1 MTAGRLT
8 TMQNKQARSPFDLT
22 GQVALVTGA
31 SRGIGL
37 AACRALAAA
46 GADIIGASRRMTE
59 SCGDLAAELGQLGR
73 EFEARNVDM
82 GDRASVAELA
92 DAMLGR
98 ERPVDVLVNNAGIIR
113 RGPAAAHSA
122 QDWDQV
128 VAADLSGPFFLAQSL
143 GRQMVQRRRGRIIF
157 TASLLSF
164 QGGINVIS
172 YAAAK
177 SGLLGMTR
185 AFANEWAPH
194 GVNVN
199 AVVPGYIATD
209 VTAVLRA
216 DPERN
221 RSITERIPAGH
232 WGAPEDVA
240 GTIVFLA
247 SPASAYVCGAA
258 IPVDGGWLSR

>member
-1 MTAGRLT
+1 
-8 TMQNKQARSPFDLT
+8 
-22 GQVALVTGA
+22 
-31 SRGIGL
+31 
-37 AACRALAAA
+37 
-46 GADIIGASRRMTE
+46 
-59 SCGDLAAELGQLGR
+59 
-73 EFEARNVDM
+73 M
-82 GDRASVAELA
+82 GDRVSVAELA
-92 DAMLGR
+92 DAMLSR

-128 VAADLSGPFFLAQSL
+128 VATDLSGPFFLAQSL

-209 VTAVLRA
+209 VTAVLRT

-221 RSITERIPAGH
+221 RAIVERIPAGH
-232 WGAPEDVA
+232 GAFPKMSPERSCSWRRRRRPTSAARPSRSTA
-240 GTIVFLA
+240 GGYRA
-247 SPASAYVCGAA
+247 RAAGPEPAAGIS
-258 IPVDGGWLSR
+258 

>member
-1 MTAGRLT
+1 
-8 TMQNKQARSPFDLT
+8 
-22 GQVALVTGA
+22 VAT
-31 SRGIGL
+31 
-37 AACRALAAA
+37 
-46 GADIIGASRRMTE
+46 
-59 SCGDLAAELGQLGR
+59 
-73 EFEARNVDM
+73 
-82 GDRASVAELA
+82 
-92 DAMLGR
+92 
-98 ERPVDVLVNNAGIIR
+98 
-113 RGPAAAHSA
+113 
-122 QDWDQV
+122 
-128 VAADLSGPFFLAQSL
+128 DLSGPFFLAQSL
-143 GRQMVQRRRGRIIF
+143 GRQMVQRHRGRIIF

-185 AFANEWAPH
+185 ALANEWAPH

-221 RSITERIPAGH
+221 RAIVERIPAGH
-232 WGAPEDVA
+232 WGVPEDVA

-247 SPASAYVCGAA
+247 SAASAYVCGAA